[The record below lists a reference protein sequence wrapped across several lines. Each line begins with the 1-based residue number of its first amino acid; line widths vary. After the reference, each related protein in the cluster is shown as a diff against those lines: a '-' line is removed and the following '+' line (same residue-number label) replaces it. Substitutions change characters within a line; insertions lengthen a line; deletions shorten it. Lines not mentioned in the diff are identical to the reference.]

1 MKKIKKVAKSSASA
15 PKPAL
20 KAKAKT
26 TKTTSARGTSRT
38 TKKPVPVK
46 PKMRLKKRRVLAA
59 PKPKPKPTPTPT
71 PSPTSTSTSTF
82 TPTQPSALLVVRA
95 PVVTI
100 ITAHIDIG
108 FGNTLYLRGE
118 GAGLSWDRGT
128 LMNCVADNCWSLPL
142 PESGRPVIFKF
153 LVNDLSWSAGQDY
166 TVASGDTLATTP
178 MF

>member
-59 PKPKPKPTPTPT
+59 PKPKPKPKPTPTPT
-71 PSPTSTSTSTF
+71 PSPTSTF

-100 ITAHIDIG
+100 ITARIDIG